1 MSLLSSIS
9 KVFERV
15 VFNQLYQ
22 YLDINN
28 LLFDSQ
34 YGFRKQHSTELAAL
48 ELIDRIRKSIFLD
61 LSKAFDTL
69 DHTILMSKL
78 KHYGIKNKAFQWFNS
93 YLSNRHQYVEFEG
106 ARSETL
112 GLEMGVPQGSILG
125 PLLFIIYVN
134 DMHTVSN
141 KFTFT
146 TYADDTTLTAPMVS
160 FVSGSNYNINS
171 ISKGINSEI
180 KNIANWLAVNKLS
193 INVTKTK

>member
-1 MSLLSSIS
+1 MTSSWLINLWQRISDGGKKDLFQRPISLTDIS
-9 KVFERV
+9 YTV
-15 VFNQLYQ
+15 
-22 YLDINN
+22 
-28 LLFDSQ
+28 
-34 YGFRKQHSTELAAL
+34 
-48 ELIDRIRKSIFLD
+48 
-61 LSKAFDTL
+61 
-69 DHTILMSKL
+69 SKL

-93 YLSNRHQYVEFEG
+93 YLSSRHQYVEFEG

-141 KFTFT
+141 KFTFI
-146 TYADDTTLTAPMVS
+146 TYADDTTLTAPLVS
-160 FVSGSNYNINS
+160 FVSGPNYNIHS
-171 ISKGINSEI
+171 ISKGINSEM

>member
-1 MSLLSSIS
+1 M
-9 KVFERV
+9 FERV

-22 YLDINN
+22 YLDVNN

-48 ELIDRIRKSIFLD
+48 ELIDRIHKSMDNRQIPVSIFLD

-69 DHTILMSKL
+69 DHTILLSKL

-141 KFTFT
+141 ELTFI

-160 FVSGSNYNINS
+160 FGSGSNYNIHS
-171 ISKGINSEI
+171 ISKGINSEM